1 MNAILQYFFDWD
13 IIVKSFPFLLKG
25 LVTTLIIAALTI
37 VFGLALGL
45 LLACLRAFH
54 IRLVNLAIII
64 FADVLRSIPA
74 LVLLIVVYFA
84 LPEIGIRLSGFV
96 AVVLV
101 LSLVMAAF
109 AEEIIW
115 SGIIAVD
122 QGQWEAGRS
131 TGLTFTQTLGS
142 IVLLQAVQMVIP
154 PLTNKM
160 INITKNT
167 ALASVI
173 SVSEMLNQASSQQ
186 ALYANPTPLTLVAI
200 LYVALFFP
208 LVLLSRRIEARY
220 SVVR

>member
-142 IVLLQAVQMVIP
+142 IV
-154 PLTNKM
+154 
-160 INITKNT
+160 
-167 ALASVI
+167 
-173 SVSEMLNQASSQQ
+173 
-186 ALYANPTPLTLVAI
+186 
-200 LYVALFFP
+200 
-208 LVLLSRRIEARY
+208 
-220 SVVR
+220 

>member
-131 TGLTFTQTLGS
+131 TGLTFAQTLGS

-186 ALYANPTPLTLVAI
+186 ALYANPTPLTLAAI

>member
-186 ALYANPTPLTLVAI
+186 ALYANPTPLTLAAI

>member
-131 TGLTFTQTLGS
+131 TGLTFSQTLGS

-186 ALYANPTPLTLVAI
+186 ALYANPTPLTLAAI